1 MEEIGS
7 YAFRSCTSLGSI
19 KIPKTVKEIGRSA
32 FEGCQALRSIIIPN
46 GIKRN
51 GYTVFKGCKSLESV
65 DLPNLPSTLLGY
77 KWDFT
82 DCNNMRCINVHLV
95 SDERNVW
102 KIIQCGINVEI
113 QFIEDERYNKKAKPA
128 IEKFCQELEEM
139 CNDTTIT
146 ARLKESSS
154 DNSEQVSVQKKVLT
168 RNIIIGLIAAIVCIY
183 IHYDISKLDG
193 KNPFDGMFLVFSGLC
208 ALYSVYLFVKLLLIK
223 SKQKK

>member
-1 MEEIGS
+1 MEITLNNVKNLDQLKGIIATKYPWVKMHSDHLSLKYQGVKLTIEPLKNGVYEINKDIPIL
-7 YAFRSCTSLGSI
+7 LGLLL
-19 KIPKTVKEIGRSA
+19 VV
-32 FEGCQALRSIIIPN
+32 IIIVALN
-46 GIKRN
+46 GLAALVYPPVLAKQQFL
-51 GYTVFKGCKSLESV
+51 VFIGAII
-65 DLPNLPSTLLGY
+65 
-77 KWDFT
+77 F
-82 DCNNMRCINVHLV
+82 V
-95 SDERNVW
+95 S
-102 KIIQCGINVEI
+102 IAGL
-113 QFIEDERYNKKAKPA
+113 YNKKAKPA

-146 ARLKESSS
+146 ARLKENSS
-154 DNSEQVSVQKKVLT
+154 DNSEQVSVQKKVLI